1 MSGYQAEGISDPQQ
15 ALKSVETNDYDLLLL
30 DMKMPGMT
38 GRDFYAAISSSRPEM
53 TSRIVF
59 VTGDIVT
66 HETRAFLEG
75 TGRPAIEKPFD
86 LAEVKRI
93 VAQELSANMRQKPQ
107 SSRPQTI

>member
-1 MSGYQAEGISDPQQ
+1 
-15 ALKSVETNDYDLLLL
+15 
-30 DMKMPGMT
+30 MPGMT
-38 GRDFYAAISSSRPEM
+38 GRDFFTALSSSRPEM

-66 HETRAFLEG
+66 HETRAFLEN

-93 VAQELSANMRQKPQ
+93 VAQELSANMQQKPQ